1 MEGTEEWCSS
11 SISLTR
17 HPSLPSRLSAVCK
30 QKCGIG
36 FNLLAQG
43 GQALPLSIKVFSI
56 SAQYKEIPRFPEPW
70 VRCLHVQAYLY
81 TTGK

>member
-1 MEGTEEWCSS
+1 MEGTGEWYLS
-11 SISLTR
+11 SISLTH
-17 HPSLPSRLSAVCK
+17 HPSLPSQLSAVCK

-36 FNLLAQG
+36 FNPLAEA
-43 GQALPLSIKVFSI
+43 GQALPLSIKALSI
-56 SAQYKEIPRFPEPW
+56 SAQYQEIPQLPEPW